1 MIQKYNTNK
10 QLIEEIHHYRGDGPI
25 NYIIQYN
32 PLTGHKLKQTKYH
45 QNFFVDQI
53 IKYDKA
59 TGKEIKETRYYQF
72 NDKIV
77 NYIAKFD
84 KITGEFIKRLIY

>member
-1 MIQKYNTNK
+1 MAGWS
-10 QLIEEIHHYRGDGPI
+10 HI

-59 TGKEIKETRYYQF
+59 TGKEIKKTSILNILTFQKKT
-72 NDKIV
+72 KI
-77 NYIAKFD
+77 K
-84 KITGEFIKRLIY
+84 GE